1 MNFLEQW
8 YDTWWVAI
16 CERMDPLHPLA
27 SWEPDFFEYIN
38 RGWLEMYYVPPTDLE
53 IKEDYIRSFAI
64 NSIPYYNEKY
74 YDYEV

>member
-8 YDTWWVAI
+8 YDVWWVAI

-38 RGWLEMYYVPPTDLE
+38 QGWLDMYYVPPTDLE
-53 IKEDYIRSFAI
+53 MKEDLIKSFAV